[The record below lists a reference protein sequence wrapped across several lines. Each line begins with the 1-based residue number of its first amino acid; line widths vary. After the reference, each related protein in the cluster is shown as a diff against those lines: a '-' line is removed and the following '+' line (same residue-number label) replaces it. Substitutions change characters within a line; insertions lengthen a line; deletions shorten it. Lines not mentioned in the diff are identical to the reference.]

1 MEHMFTKI
9 KRKAVVNLKPN
20 QLNKHIDT
28 TLRGKIQDDVEGKCM
43 KMGYIRMNS
52 VEIISRSLG
61 KTIQSHFNGSVS
73 FTIDY
78 IADVCFPVEGDI
90 FHCKVLH
97 VNKMGIILDS
107 VIQDEP
113 SPINV
118 LLAKQHHMNNDK
130 FDTITVGNKVY
141 IKVIGTRFDAG
152 EEHISVIGILS
163 DKDEYNEYIKNKDKD
178 DAVELQEQ
186 AKRELEELKKE
197 VEKEKVQ
204 ESEPEPEPEKEPEPE
219 PEPEVEKEKEPEPE
233 PEKEK
238 EEDPVQNAVAVDEP
252 AGEPIEFNNMKKSY
266 KWLSNYNVANPFEY
280 RERMY
285 PTIEHAF
292 HAQKATSEDETKL
305 ELYKDLFTVGKPS
318 YIGDKGNDAKKH
330 AGKTFFKKFG
340 VKMVKS
346 WDKRKIPI
354 MRGIVKAYYNA
365 NPELKQK
372 LIETGNRPLIHA
384 GFRIDDF
391 WGMKGKKDE
400 QKVGQNKSGIILMEL
415 REEFK
420 KEANQNE

>member
-9 KRKAVVNLKPN
+9 KRKAVINLKPN

-28 TLRGKIQDDVEGKCM
+28 TLRRKIQDDVEGKCM

-52 VEIISRSLG
+52 IEIISRSLG
-61 KTIQSHFNGSVS
+61 KTIQRHFNGSVS

-107 VIQDEP
+107 VIEDEP

-118 LLAKQHHMNNDK
+118 LLAKQHHMNDDK

-152 EEHISVIGILS
+152 EDHISVIGILS
-163 DKDEYNEYIKNKDKD
+163 DKDEYNDYIKNKDKD

-186 AKRELEELKKE
+186 AKRELEELKKA
-197 VEKEKVQ
+197 V
-204 ESEPEPEPEKEPEPE
+204 EKEPEPD
-219 PEPEVEKEKEPEPE
+219 PE

-238 EEDPVQNAVAVDEP
+238 ESEPEPEKEEEQDPVQNAAAVDEP
-252 AGEPIEFNNMKKSY
+252 AGKPIEFNNMKKSY

-280 RERMY
+280 RKRMY
-285 PTIEHAF
+285 PTIEHAY

-305 ELYKDLFTVGKPS
+305 ELYKDLFTIGKPS
-318 YIGDKGNDAKKH
+318 YIGDKGNDAKSR
-330 AGKTFFKKFG
+330 GTKTFFKKFG

-346 WDKRKIPI
+346 WDKKKIPI

-365 NPELKQK
+365 NPELKKK
-372 LIETGNRPLIHA
+372 LIETGNRQLIHA

-400 QKVGQNKSGIILMEL
+400 KKVGQNKSGIILMEL
-415 REEFK
+415 REGFK